1 MGVVCR
7 VEPVKEHVESLRV
20 VAAANDSPEDVKES
34 HDILSDASCRL
45 HSLRIHS
52 EEQMLNLGRQ
62 LVKVALEV
70 PDELFCDPEAAEDAE
85 ELAQLLHLVHALQN
99 VELID
104 MHLSELLRDG

>member
-1 MGVVCR
+1 M
-7 VEPVKEHVESLRV
+7 
-20 VAAANDSPEDVKES
+20 
-34 HDILSDASCRL
+34 
-45 HSLRIHS
+45 
-52 EEQMLNLGRQ
+52 
-62 LVKVALEV
+62 EV